1 MRSHFIT
8 ASRFGLLVLPGIVAC
23 GSPAPVDPGPSPPA
37 TILTLSI
44 SHVIFGEAIH
54 VGQTYT
60 TRYGQQVT
68 FDHLRYWVSNVV
80 LAHGEERFKVPAS
93 YYLVEQTPEHERLS
107 LTIRGIPPG
116 SYDTLIFHL
125 GVDPPHNASNGPAA
139 GELAAGLGMEWSLG
153 NGYTFLTAG
162 GKFQQNELAGSF
174 SFETGTDVLYKELT
188 AKLPAPVTLVAEE
201 KVEIALEAE
210 VDRLFAGVQ
219 LATEASIAGGTVD
232 SPAAKVAGNS
242 SRMFRLVS
250 EGTKVPL
257 TATSPNIDPP
267 DIGGPVPTDSTPP
280 VLSMPVVE
288 NTGLFC
294 AKVKDRPVTE
304 ERACLTPFR
313 LLPASGATYDAG
325 LFTFVT
331 SNDAPVHASAPGVVS
346 DITYVEHSML
356 THSDLFTV
364 SVKPSAGS
372 AYWMVYG
379 NVKNLAVAEGDA
391 VTAGQRLGGAGDYFN
406 ESVGLVSFGVRRHQE
421 LDQRLCP
428 TRFTTP
434 ELETL
439 YQGGLATSNAA
450 WPALAH
456 DTLCSSTSLVCTGGK
471 CASPAD
477 FAPVRGDID
486 EGRRI
491 YKEGCAL
498 CHGDKGEGAVGP
510 KLCFGSTCSCKDCG
524 DHAALAASIETDM
537 PPEGYCD
544 PKCADDVAAFI
555 LHDFVVP

>member
-1 MRSHFIT
+1 VSPIFLAR
-8 ASRFGLLVLPGIVAC
+8 RLGLILLHGIVAC
-23 GSPAPVDPGPSPPA
+23 SSPAVVEPGPAPPA
-37 TILTLSI
+37 TILTLAL
-44 SHVIFGEAIH
+44 SHVIEGEAIH

-80 LAHGEERFKVPAS
+80 LAHGKERFKVPAS
-93 YYLVEQTPEHERLS
+93 YYLVEQTPDHERLS

-125 GVDPPHNASNGPAA
+125 GVDPPHNASHASA
-139 GELAAGLGMEWSLG
+139 EGELAAGAGMDWTG
-153 NGYTFLTAG
+153 GAGYKFLTAG
-162 GKFQQNELAGSF
+162 GKFQQDDLAGSF
-174 SFETGTDVLYKELT
+174 SFATGMDVLYKELT
-188 AKLPAPVTLVAEE
+188 AKLPAPVELVAEE
-201 KVEIALEAE
+201 EIKIALEAE
-210 VDRLFAGVQ
+210 VDRIFAGVQ
-219 LATEASIAGGTVD
+219 LATEATVTGGTVD
-232 SPAAKVAGNS
+232 SPAARIAGNY
-242 SRMFRLVS
+242 SRMFGLVT
-250 EGTKVPL
+250 EGTKIPL

-267 DIGGPVPTDSTPP
+267 DDGPAPTDSKPP

-288 NTGLFC
+288 SAGLFC
-294 AKVKDRPVTE
+294 AEVKDRPVTE
-304 ERACLTPFR
+304 ERACMTPFQ

-346 DITYVEHSML
+346 DITYLEHSML

-364 SVKPSAGS
+364 SVQPSAGS

-379 NVKNLAVAEGDA
+379 NVKNLKVAEGDA
-391 VTAGQRLGGAGDYFN
+391 VPAGQLLGGAGDYFN
-406 ESVGLVSFGVRRHQE
+406 ESSGLVSFGVRRHQE

-434 ELETL
+434 ELESVYHAALT
-439 YQGGLATSNAA
+439 TSNAA

-456 DTLCSSTSLVCTGGK
+456 DDLCSATSLLCTGGK

-477 FAPVRGDID
+477 FAPVHGDID

-498 CHGDKGEGAVGP
+498 CHGEKGQGSVGP
-510 KLCFGSTCSCKDCG
+510 KLCFGPTCSCKDCG
-524 DHAALAASIETDM
+524 DHAALAASVESDM

-544 PKCADDVAAFI
+544 PKCAADVAAFI